1 MRKGDYV
8 RSENLG
14 GLSSLSRG
22 QIGSTGER
30 KAQSAKSIF
39 WVGYLGCVFVCM
51 MYPPPPPPR
60 QPHNLTITLL
70 LLSTFFALSQAQLRQ
85 TSYVSATSGQ
95 DTPNCGATVDLPC
108 RSLQIAINATGG
120 EGDCLGW
127 SWGLFWERECGVG
140 FGGEEFE
147 VSC

>member
-1 MRKGDYV
+1 MIT
-8 RSENLG
+8 STPG
-14 GLSSLSRG
+14 GKEGVGLNPAREKKTHVWKSKNNQG
-22 QIGSTGER
+22 V
-30 KAQSAKSIF
+30 AKSTKNIF

-120 EGDCLGW
+120 RGDCLGW

-140 FGGEEFE
+140 FGGGR
-147 VSC
+147 V